1 MITVI
6 GSINLDLI
14 ATVGR
19 LPKPGETVPGDGFS
33 TAPGGKGA
41 NQALAAR
48 RAGAEVRMV
57 GGVGKDGFATEA
69 LACLRDGSVDLS
81 AVRESHA
88 ATGIAVILVE
98 KSGENVI
105 AIVPGGNGAVVPGDV
120 TNADVRKGEHV
131 MLQLEIPLGTVEA
144 ALDAARAAGA
154 VSLLNTAPFREEAA
168 HLLAKADY
176 VIANETEFD
185 LYAEALVLE
194 GASREQK
201 MLAFAAATGRVIV
214 VTLGG
219 EGVVAATASELVR
232 ARGLTITPVD
242 TVGAGD
248 TFCGYFASSLE
259 AGMSLQQALRRAA
272 VAGSLAC
279 LKPGA
284 QPSIPRAEEVDAAL
298 NGA

>member
-1 MITVI
+1 VITVI

-14 ATVGR
+14 ATVDR
-19 LPKPGETVPGDGFS
+19 LPKPGETVPGDAFT
-33 TAPGGKGA
+33 TAAGGKGA

-48 RAGAEVRMV
+48 RAGAPVRMV
-57 GGVGKDGFATEA
+57 GCVGRDGFATEA
-69 LACLRDGSVDLS
+69 LACLREGQVDLS

-105 AIVPGGNGAVVPGDV
+105 AIVPGGNGALVPGDV
-120 TNADVRKGEHV
+120 TTADLRKGEHV
-131 MLQLEIPLGTVEA
+131 MLQLEIPIDTVAA
-144 ALDAARAAGA
+144 ALDATRSIGG
-154 VSLLNTAPFREEAA
+154 VSLLNTAPFRPEAA
-168 HLLAKADY
+168 RLLAQADY

-185 LYAEALVLE
+185 LYAQALALE

-201 MLAFAAATGRVIV
+201 MLDFAVRTGRIVV
-214 VTLGG
+214 VTLGA
-219 EGVVAATASELVR
+219 EGVVAATATDLVR
-232 ARGLTITPVD
+232 ARGLTISPVD

-248 TFCGYFASSLE
+248 TFCGYLAASLL
-259 AGMSLQQALRRAA
+259 AGLPLQDALRRAA

-284 QPSIPRAEEVDAAL
+284 QPAIPRAEEVDDAL
-298 NGA
+298 KSA